1 MDIRIL
7 LIAFKL
13 LFTVKLDFHHFEGG
27 NFFEIFRRETWRR
40 CAMVISTSLVGPP
53 VAQGLICKVDQSLV
67 IC

>member
-13 LFTVKLDFHHFEGG
+13 LFTVKLDFHHFERG

-53 VAQGLICKVDQSLV
+53 KLLRDPVDQLPV
-67 IC
+67 DGIL